1 MARATTPPSLFGTDR
16 RIAYEIWNVIVV
28 ECALVLVKVLL
39 VWSCL
44 GLLGFRVL
52 LELIGIEP
60 QSDCES
66 YNMLY
71 CEVRV
76 EWVFICIF
84 V

>member
-1 MARATTPPSLFGTDR
+1 MCTGVSESFAG
-16 RIAYEIWNVIVV
+16 
-28 ECALVLVKVLL
+28 VKL
-39 VWSCL
+39 S